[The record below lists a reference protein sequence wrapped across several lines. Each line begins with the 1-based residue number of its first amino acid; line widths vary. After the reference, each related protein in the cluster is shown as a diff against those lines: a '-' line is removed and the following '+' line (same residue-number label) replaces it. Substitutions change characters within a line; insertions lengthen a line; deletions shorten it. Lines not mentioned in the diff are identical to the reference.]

1 MVSNNVNHHMFKTAN
16 LKDNHSL
23 FWYRPKQWNLKRNY
37 QWFEIW
43 KWRYLIVLDNKNQD
57 KYGVFEL
64 NLLLN
69 TIKNSIKLSKFI
81 KHQQHKEI
89 YSILTN
95 EYVGL
100 ESRMWL
106 NSLRITQRSD
116 GLRQNLATRHPIVR
130 CLIFI
135 RQRSRLCRSKTLWF

>member
-1 MVSNNVNHHMFKTAN
+1 MK
-16 LKDNHSL
+16 
-23 FWYRPKQWNLKRNY
+23 
-37 QWFEIW
+37 I
-43 KWRYLIVLDNKNQD
+43 YLMVLDNKNQD

-89 YSILTN
+89 YSFLTN

-100 ESRMWL
+100 ESRM
-106 NSLRITQRSD
+106 
-116 GLRQNLATRHPIVR
+116 
-130 CLIFI
+130 
-135 RQRSRLCRSKTLWF
+135 